1 MKNTNKPWIFV
12 VTAALVASCLIG
24 CAQKDTTDLNEEVK
38 ATATK
43 AGQNDTPDMTPEE
56 ASGDAMM
63 MGGGAKSSGG
73 R

>member
-1 MKNTNKPWIFV
+1 MRNTNKQWILV
-12 VTAALVASCLIG
+12 VIAALVASCLIG
-24 CAQKDTTDLNEEVK
+24 CAQKDTEDLNEEVK

-43 AGQNDTPDMTPEE
+43 AGVNDTPDMTTEE

-63 MGGGAKSSGG
+63 MGGGAKSGGG